1 MTTASSLSYFP
12 CETPD
17 ETRMELGP
25 PVPASRRARVEY
37 MFVLTTV
44 LEPVVVVTLK
54 GKVVRV
60 LAR

>member
-1 MTTASSLSYFP
+1 
-12 CETPD
+12 
-17 ETRMELGP
+17 
-25 PVPASRRARVEY
+25 